1 MQEIQEL
8 LAITKGLR
16 DNSMKLKDLVLA
28 KISGLRNKK
37 DLKLYN
43 YKKYV
48 TNFTFNGFSFK

>member
-1 MQEIQEL
+1 MEEILQL
-8 LAITKGLR
+8 LAITKRFR
-16 DNSMKLKDLVLA
+16 DNSKELKDLVLA

-37 DLKLYN
+37 VLKLYN